1 MRRLHAVGQHEKFVA
16 SGVYEF
22 EQAGV
27 KIGLMEYW
35 SIHEV
40 GGAHFIRVDVDGRAY
55 DGRSRLY
62 EALLN
67 PDGRFERVDVRAYG
81 SAEDVV
87 KEVRASYTFFDEQV
101 DIIRVVNRN
110 ARFEESVRM
119 PSGYVAHFGSK
130 LLYGTM
136 VPHTSVNQS
145 QVRMFIADHN
155 FTDLPRA
162 FTGRELAPESYQF
175 MGEEQIKVGHVAY
188 SARLYRSSCA
198 NVWLDEH
205 NILLCEQSASQTVA
219 LTQYA
224 RRPELKPYD

>member
-16 SGVYEF
+16 SGFYEF
-22 EQAGV
+22 EQAGA
-27 KIGLMEYW
+27 KIGLIEYW

-40 GGAHFIRVDVDGRAY
+40 GGANFIRVDVDGRAY

-101 DIIRVVNRN
+101 DIVRVVNRN
-110 ARFEESVRM
+110 ARFEETVVM
-119 PSGYVAHFGSK
+119 PSGYLAYFGSK
-130 LLYGTM
+130 LLYGAM
-136 VPHTSVNQS
+136 VPHSSINRL
-145 QVRMFIADHN
+145 QVRKFTPDYNFADPQ
-155 FTDLPRA
+155 FA
-162 FTGRELAPESYQF
+162 FAGRELAAESYQF
-175 MGEEQIKVGHVAY
+175 VDEEQIKVGHAAY